1 MTLELEGVDYNRR
14 AAVVLD
20 HITVAR
26 RDWQREQRRPKSL
39 TAREAL
45 AALRFEALMIWT
57 AAHNVAN
64 GVELSEDDL
73 ARLTTSCSWIDAICE
88 EAL

>member
-1 MTLELEGVDYNRR
+1 MNLELEGVDYNRR
-14 AAVVLD
+14 AGVVLD

-45 AALRFEALMIWT
+45 AALQFEALLVWT

-64 GVELSEDDL
+64 GVELTEADL
-73 ARLTTSCSWIDAICE
+73 ARLTTTCSWLDIICSE
-88 EAL
+88 VL